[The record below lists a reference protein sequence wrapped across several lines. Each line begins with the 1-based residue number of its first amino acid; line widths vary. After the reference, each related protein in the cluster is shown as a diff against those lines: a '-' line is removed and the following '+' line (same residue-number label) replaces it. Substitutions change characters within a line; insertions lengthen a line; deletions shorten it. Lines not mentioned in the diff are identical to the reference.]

1 MTIRMIFFP
10 QFSIIPLNNL
20 QSLLLAL
27 TFSQIIQFSIQQI
40 FSIIWIRVKRILI
53 VNHLVRFLLYIVKLF
68 PVDKQGVNP
77 SASQFPQSLLNIFF
91 SRTYSVLSIF
101 WLKKT
106 TNKWL
111 SYSNYLTIYL
121 VTELPFT
128 FWKHTW
134 RILEVYRTKKT
145 IFRINNISFT
155 LKSKFSVAHRQSR
168 KLSRTC
174 LEYNLSSIVKLNCVK
189 SLV

>member
-121 VTELPFT
+121 VTKLPFT

-134 RILEVYRTKKT
+134 RILEVYRTKKS